1 MSMKG
6 YGTITIT
13 DVLDGAQ
20 IWTSTTA
27 PTSPNYTFKIANLVG
42 DPDAEIKIGDL
53 IFYSYYRYTVQS
65 ISDTTVLTGSRT
77 SIRGET
83 GAQGTSVVS
92 IYNQYYLSTSSTT
105 QLDGSWVESIPDY
118 IDGRYYWSRPVTKLS
133 NNNVVYG
140 TPVLETSITELM
152 AKVTPGVGMKI
163 NYSAFNTPNSGKMYI
178 HGYSNE
184 SPADI
189 DGCIYWN
196 NVKRTV
202 PKKMINP
209 NAILPYNKYI
219 YIVLRLSSAAATTGT
234 LYMVWYNSGW
244 KYAITPTPSAVGG
257 TWNWTETTDIV
268 LGQFIQPGAGQ
279 DVVQAYLY
287 NPPRTASQ
295 IKTTNAS
302 PYQYS
307 QSAVD
312 WYNSNGGNVVNATT
326 MLATWADGAFSATT
340 EINGGSIKTHTIQA
354 KHLATNAIMS
364 SNFQGSD
371 NPSSP
376 FSATGTFL
384 DLATGNIYSPNF
396 GIDNTYGKA
405 YLNGEIIATSGRI
418 GNSSATNYWEIGTK
432 VDYNAQQSAALIGKG
447 TAYIQVG
454 DFQLS
459 NGLLDTRSYDQSNQL
474 TYPKYDNTYWDFGV
488 QAPVLDTSTTGF
500 VSGVDDNFIYIRKHV
515 NTIPTLK
522 TDWDYVF
529 RIDKTGMIY
538 MNDVSLDDRYALKT
552 DVGSTYL
559 PVSGGTITGNLTVN
573 GTLNAIASQASKLT
587 KTITING
594 TSWDGSSSTTIGT
607 MGVQYGGTGAT
618 TFTSGYALIG
628 NGQNAIQTR
637 AIRNNTTAG
646 ALGWTSSSTDNTL
659 ITTNTLAYWDGRY
672 QTSGNKSN
680 LEYVK
685 LGKLGTIV
693 TLDAEDVI
701 TTSGGIIDGSLQV
714 TDLTAGNL
722 IVTGAGRFT
731 NGLYGDLTGTAD
743 SSLNVKD
750 SGNGTATTFGY
761 SKAGLSTTSWF
772 AAWNGYELRAIS
784 PANTKSTIGLD
795 NVENTK
801 LSTWAGSAN
810 LTTTKVGTLAAA
822 ATKGVDTSISAGST
836 STNLP
841 TSAAVATFVEG
852 KGYVTSSGVTSVRV
866 QATSP
871 VVSSSNTAQT
881 STLNTT
887 ISLADAYGDT
897 KNPFGTKT
905 ANYVLAGPSSG
916 NAAAPSF
923 RALVAADIPSL
934 TKSKISDFPTTW
946 ALSNVSGADDLKAI
960 EALSGTNGF
969 LKKTAANTWTLDT
982 NTYVTS
988 SGVTSV
994 RVQATTPVTSSVSTT
1009 QASTLDT
1016 TISLA
1021 DAYGDTKNPYGAKSV
1036 GYVLAGPGSGS
1047 TAAAPTFRALVAADI
1062 PTLASSKVGLGN
1074 VTNNKQVKG
1083 LSSGT
1088 TTNNLVTWG
1097 SDGYT
1102 VADSGIAKGSVATKL
1117 TLAGTDYSVASNT
1130 ITVTQAN
1137 LQSAVQSTSLVLMT
1151 SAERTKL
1158 SSIQVSEGGT
1168 IDFSGVTASAP
1179 LTATVAANKT
1189 VNITHNTSGISA
1201 GTYRSVTVNT
1211 YGHVTAGTNPT
1222 SLSGYGITDAKIA
1235 NGVITLGS
1243 NTITPLTAAS
1253 TLDVTKLSGAVAK
1266 ATADADG
1273 NTISSTYLKKSGG
1286 TMTGKLTLLGNQYSD
1301 SFSSAALDLQNSN
1314 IVGVNSIYTADAS
1327 DNPQEGIHFYR
1338 DATHVDTLYA
1348 QSGKL
1353 YFTPNRAIGSNGTSY
1368 EVFASGSG
1376 STVPEAWLSWG
1387 GRNFSA
1393 SYGPID
1399 AAMIPSLG
1407 ANRLELIKAAGI
1419 EIEYSRDGGSTWTNY
1434 ESADAA
1440 KMGLFSS
1447 IGKSH
1452 VIGKADSN
1460 NKATADYQLRA
1471 TVTTDLA
1478 SVYTT
1483 LNKFAIYVSTN
1494 GSTGCWFSL
1503 DVATKAA
1510 DTTWINKVNKFTIS
1524 GWSGWNIIN
1533 TEGITTYGNTD
1544 SQYRKLRFT
1553 FGCTGRSGN
1562 SYGLIVMKILGF
1574 GGVGW
1579 TTPNTLAATGRLYTY
1594 DQNLNATFPAQ
1605 ITATQFNGTATKLS
1619 GFTNTTTSA
1628 TAIDS
1633 AIQNGI
1639 FYVNGTSG
1647 IYNVADGSCFV
1658 QAYSSN
1664 WVTQIY
1670 QDYVSGQIA
1679 LRSKKSGTWQ
1689 SWRKVLDS
1697 ENYTTYTVTKTGTGA
1712 SGTWEIGISG
1722 NAATATAFNSAR
1734 SITLTG
1740 DTTGT
1745 VSSDGTS
1752 GWSITSKTDRLSTV
1766 GDNRSVATVPN
1777 DYVNKFIFQGL
1788 KTNSKIGSP
1797 ATNSYSYVIGLRGW
1811 SDSSGGN
1818 AHELAFNDNGI
1829 FRRNGA
1835 TTTWGSWY
1843 KLLDSGNYNSYAPTL
1858 TGTGASGSWG
1868 ISITGNAATA
1878 TTAQYSYHPGFSGG
1892 NEIRFAVSSKPSDAT
1907 DLYVGYKWSDG
1918 TLDAKINRYR
1928 FCNGNAA
1935 LAEVVA
1941 STFYGDLS
1949 GNATSATKATQDG
1962 SGNTITSTYAKLS
1975 GATFTGAVTGTGFG
1989 ASSYVSV
1996 NTGNSG
2002 TAGGLALY
2010 GTAPTTYGIAMRG
2023 TGNGG
2028 KHGYVQGDWA
2038 IYSYMSGADNCGWVL
2053 HNSSTNVASVSNLGN
2068 AVFNGSV
2075 TVGGNTTNDSGCRM
2089 EYNATTKSLDFIF
2102 N

>member
-105 QLDGSWVESIPDY
+105 QLDGNWVENIPDY

-295 IKTTNAS
+295 VKTTNAS

-326 MLATWADGAFSATT
+326 MLAAWADGAFSATT
-340 EINGGSIKTHTIQA
+340 EINGGFIKAHTIQSE
-354 KHLATNAIMS
+354 HLATNAIMS

-474 TYPKYDNTYWDFGV
+474 TYPKYDDTYWDFGV

-646 ALGWTSSSTDNTL
+646 ALGWTSSSADNTL

-672 QTSGNKSN
+672 QASGNKSN

-685 LGKLGTIV
+685 QGKLGTVV

-722 IVTGAGRFT
+722 IVTGAARFT
-731 NGLYGDLTGTAD
+731 NGLLGDLTGNADTAD
-743 SSLNVKD
+743 KVNNNLIIKLN
-750 SGNGTATTFGY
+750 SGTTEGTNMFTFNGSVAKT
-761 SKAGLSTTSWF
+761 
-772 AAWNGYELRAIS
+772 IDV
-784 PANTKSTIGLD
+784 TKSAIGLG

-801 LSTWAGSAN
+801 LSTWTGSSS
-810 LTTTKVGTLAAA
+810 LTTAKVGTFAAA
-822 ATKGVDTSISAGST
+822 ATKSVDSSIAASST
-836 STNLP
+836 SGNLP
-841 TSAAVATFVEG
+841 TSAAVASFVEG

-871 VVSSSNTAQT
+871 VVSSTNTAQS

-887 ISLADAYGDT
+887 ISLADGYGDT
-897 KNPFGTKT
+897 KNPYASKTKG
-905 ANYVLAGPSSG
+905 YIL
-916 NAAAPSF
+916 AAPSGENGVPTF
-923 RALVAADIPSL
+923 RALIAADIPTLSL
-934 TKSKISDFPTTW
+934 SK
-946 ALSNVSGADDLKAI
+946 LSGVDDLTAI
-960 EALSGTNGF
+960 EGLTGTSGL
-969 LKKTAANTWTLDT
+969 LKKTAANAWTLDT

-988 SGVTSV
+988 SGVTSITLK
-994 RVQATTPVTSSVSTT
+994 AGTGIS
-1009 QASTLDT
+1009 LDT
-1016 TISLA
+1016 DNTAITSTGTRIISNAGVRSISESTVNGKISVNTGGTSA
-1021 DAYGDTKNPYGAKSV
+1021 DIAIHGLGSWAYKS
-1036 GYVLAGPGSGS
+1036 SGS
-1047 TAAAPTFRALVAADI
+1047 
-1062 PTLASSKVGLGN
+1062 ASDVGLGN

-1083 LSSGT
+1083 LLSGT
-1088 TTNNLVTWG
+1088 TSGHFVLWG

-1102 VADSGIAKGSVATKL
+1102 VSDAGVSKSDLITGVQISGSKLTVTKADGASSSSTVTITASQASGATILTDAQNTALAVGDSSHPVYFAGGIPVQGNVIPGITLNGSATTSPNFYAPTGAGTSGQYLKSNGSGAPTWATFSKSTVGLGNVANLDQSKAIKSITKSGATYTATALDNTTFTFVEDITGVKGSEESSYRTGNVSISAANVGAVAKTAELL
-1117 TLAGTDYSVASNT
+1117 TTNPFAPPSLKGPYISKIDNAFYAADKRWNVTATNSSSSVSTLFDGSYDSTFYIGGNT
-1130 ITVTQAN
+1130 SVI
-1137 LQSAVQSTSLVLMT
+1137 
-1151 SAERTKL
+1151 
-1158 SSIQVSEGGT
+1158 T
-1168 IDFSGVTASAP
+1168 IDFSPENNGYFPGYPYGYILVSFYY
-1179 LTATVAANKT
+1179 AAVPTSVSGRVYCNFSSHGIGWHD
-1189 VNITHNTSGISA
+1189 ITFTPIADSGTYST
-1201 GTYRSVTVNT
+1201 TYRSAHQGYYQISTLEITVVGDTTNSYGGTMITQIEMHLDRPDSRRNPFVSKYNEETLYYDLTAPNFIGNLIGNANT
-1211 YGHVTAGTNPT
+1211 ATKANITSTANAVVKYSDTSGTFSDSNVRIENNDLIIGSMDGST
-1222 SLSGYGITDAKIA
+1222 VVGAGNFKIGVKNDNYGIMPHTNNYNQI
-1235 NGVITLGS
+1235 GS
-1243 NTITPLTAAS
+1243 SSLYWYRAYVTNYYGTTSAINNWVSGKNIGTPSSSSAAS
-1253 TLDVTKLSGAVAK
+1253 TLGTVNFYNNCAAGGTQTKTTL
-1266 ATADADG
+1266 TAD
-1273 NTISSTYLKKSGG
+1273 S
-1286 TMTGKLTLLGNQYSD
+1286 
-1301 SFSSAALDLQNSN
+1301 
-1314 IVGVNSIYTADAS
+1314 
-1327 DNPQEGIHFYR
+1327 
-1338 DATHVDTLYA
+1338 
-1348 QSGKL
+1348 
-1353 YFTPNRAIGSNGTSY
+1353 
-1368 EVFASGSG
+1368 
-1376 STVPEAWLSWG
+1376 
-1387 GRNFSA
+1387 
-1393 SYGPID
+1393 
-1399 AAMIPSLG
+1399 
-1407 ANRLELIKAAGI
+1407 
-1419 EIEYSRDGGSTWTNY
+1419 
-1434 ESADAA
+1434 
-1440 KMGLFSS
+1440 
-1447 IGKSH
+1447 
-1452 VIGKADSN
+1452 
-1460 NKATADYQLRA
+1460 
-1471 TVTTDLA
+1471 
-1478 SVYTT
+1478 
-1483 LNKFAIYVSTN
+1483 
-1494 GSTGCWFSL
+1494 
-1503 DVATKAA
+1503 
-1510 DTTWINKVNKFTIS
+1510 
-1524 GWSGWNIIN
+1524 
-1533 TEGITTYGNTD
+1533 
-1544 SQYRKLRFT
+1544 
-1553 FGCTGRSGN
+1553 
-1562 SYGLIVMKILGF
+1562 
-1574 GGVGW
+1574 
-1579 TTPNTLAATGRLYTY
+1579 
-1594 DQNLNATFPAQ
+1594 
-1605 ITATQFNGTATKLS
+1605 
-1619 GFTNTTTSA
+1619 TTTSN
-1628 TAIDS
+1628 I
-1633 AIQNGI
+1633 I
-1639 FYVNGTSG
+1639 
-1647 IYNVADGSCFV
+1647 
-1658 QAYSSN
+1658 
-1664 WVTQIY
+1664 
-1670 QDYVSGQIA
+1670 
-1679 LRSKKSGTWQ
+1679 L
-1689 SWRKVLDS
+1689 
-1697 ENYTTYTVTKTGTGA
+1697 
-1712 SGTWEIGISG
+1712 
-1722 NAATATAFNSAR
+1722 
-1734 SITLTG
+1734 TLPN
-1740 DTTGT
+1740 TTGT
-1745 VSSDGTS
+1745 IALTSSD
-1752 GWSITSKTDRLSTV
+1752 
-1766 GDNRSVATVPN
+1766 
-1777 DYVNKFIFQGL
+1777 
-1788 KTNSKIGSP
+1788 
-1797 ATNSYSYVIGLRGW
+1797 
-1811 SDSSGGN
+1811 
-1818 AHELAFNDNGI
+1818 
-1829 FRRNGA
+1829 
-1835 TTTWGSWY
+1835 
-1843 KLLDSGNYNSYAPTL
+1843 
-1858 TGTGASGSWG
+1858 
-1868 ISITGNAATA
+1868 ITGNAATA
-1878 TTAQYSYHPGFSGG
+1878 TSAINSLNLLAYSSNEVTIGANNATAGSSTNNSVWLNYRDCSSGATTNDSTKLVHYYFGNRKGSTDDVIIHAETFKGYVSGNVSGTASNVTGTVAVDHGGTGKTSWTQYGLLYATKTNELGQLGVGTSGQVLVSGG
-1892 NEIRFAVSSKPSDAT
+1892 SAAPAWTNQSALS
-1907 DLYVGYKWSDG
+1907 VG
-1918 TLDAKINRYR
+1918 
-1928 FCNGNAA
+1928 
-1935 LAEVVA
+1935 
-1941 STFYGDLS
+1941 
-1949 GNATSATKATQDG
+1949 SATKATQDA
-1962 SGNTITSTYAKLS
+1962 SGNTITTHYCTLSTAQTIS
-1975 GATFTGAVTGTGFG
+1975 GAKTFSAATSFTNTTASTSKTTGGVKVSGGLGVAGAIHGQTLSVDDAVTMQ
-1989 ASSYVSV
+1989 Y
-1996 NTGNSG
+1996 NST
-2002 TAGGLALY
+2002 TA
-2010 GTAPTTYGIAMRG
+2010 
-2023 TGNGG
+2023 
-2028 KHGYVQGDWA
+2028 
-2038 IYSYMSGADNCGWVL
+2038 
-2053 HNSSTNVASVSNLGN
+2053 
-2068 AVFNGSV
+2068 
-2075 TVGGNTTNDSGCRM
+2075 
-2089 EYNATTKSLDFIF
+2089 SLDFIF

>member
-257 TWNWTETTDIV
+257 TWNWAEATDIV

-295 IKTTNAS
+295 VKTTNAS

-307 QSAVD
+307 QSAVE

-326 MLATWADGAFSATT
+326 MLAAWADGAFSATT
-340 EINGGSIKTHTIQA
+340 EINGGFIKAHTIQSE
-354 KHLATNAIMS
+354 HLATNAIMS
-364 SNFQGSD
+364 QNFQGSD

-418 GNSSATNYWEIGTK
+418 GNSSAINYWEIGTK

-459 NGLLDTRSYDQSNQL
+459 NGLLDTRSYNQSNQL
-474 TYPKYDNTYWDFGV
+474 TYPIYDNVYWDFGV
-488 QAPVLDTSTTGF
+488 QAPILDTSTTGF
-500 VSGVDDNFIYIRKHV
+500 VSGVDDNFIYIRKHT
-515 NTIPTLK
+515 NTIPVLK

-672 QTSGNKSN
+672 QASDNKSN

-685 LGKLGTIV
+685 HGKLGTIV

-701 TTSGGIIDGSLQV
+701 TTDGGIIDGSLQV

-750 SGNGTATTFGY
+750 SGNGTATTFAY
-761 SKAGLSTTSWF
+761 SKTGLSTTSWF

-784 PANTKSTIGLD
+784 PANTKS
-795 NVENTK
+795 
-801 LSTWAGSAN
+801 
-810 LTTTKVGTLAAA
+810 
-822 ATKGVDTSISAGST
+822 
-836 STNLP
+836 
-841 TSAAVATFVEG
+841 
-852 KGYVTSSGVTSVRV
+852 
-866 QATSP
+866 
-871 VVSSSNTAQT
+871 
-881 STLNTT
+881 
-887 ISLADAYGDT
+887 
-897 KNPFGTKT
+897 
-905 ANYVLAGPSSG
+905 
-916 NAAAPSF
+916 
-923 RALVAADIPSL
+923 
-934 TKSKISDFPTTW
+934 
-946 ALSNVSGADDLKAI
+946 AI
-960 EALSGTNGF
+960 
-969 LKKTAANTWTLDT
+969 
-982 NTYVTS
+982 
-988 SGVTSV
+988 
-994 RVQATTPVTSSVSTT
+994 
-1009 QASTLDT
+1009 
-1016 TISLA
+1016 
-1021 DAYGDTKNPYGAKSV
+1021 
-1036 GYVLAGPGSGS
+1036 
-1047 TAAAPTFRALVAADI
+1047 
-1062 PTLASSKVGLGN
+1062 GLGN
-1074 VTNNKQVKG
+1074 VDNTSDANKPISTAVQTALNGKSNTGHNHDDRYYTETEIDTRLTKYNTITRLTTTDYNVNKYYKISINSYNGWMLSFHVSLYHNYKSCELLISGYNYGNNHWYSPSAKIITGGYNSMIISFGYDSNYHLWIAIPADTYSGVSIFNVVNGYQNVSDFENLFTIEVVDSIPETVQTNIEAYRPWYRNETVSNATNATYATSAGKITSREFTIGKTTKSVDWSDNVSFSQSEISDNASGSAAGWMSAAHYTKLEGIAAGAQVNSITGVKGNSESSYRTGNVNITATNIGLGNLTNDKQVKG

-1088 TTNNLVTWG
+1088 TANNLVVWG
-1097 SDGYT
+1097 SNGYT

-1222 SLSGYGITDAKIA
+1222 TLGGYGITDAKIA

-1243 NTITPLTAAS
+1243 NTITPLTASSSLNAANLTGTAS
-1253 TLDVTKLSGAVAK
+1253 ISTTGTATKAIQDS
-1266 ATADADG
+1266 DG
-1273 NTISSTYLKKSGG
+1273 NAINTTYLKKSGG
-1286 TMTGKLTLLGNQYSD
+1286 TLTDADKVYYTAPSGTVIAAEVTSILQSPIPKYLWHDVWAFCRATTPKYYTSTDGVNWTEATLEKRLFAHMEAWGD
-1301 SFSSAALDLQNSN
+1301 STVLNSTIKGSRWVWLNGGFYASN
-1314 IVGVNSIYTADAS
+1314 ISWLVFGITYE
-1327 DNPQEGIHFYR
+1327 NPVSHWDMLLE
-1338 DATHVDTLYA
+1338 
-1348 QSGKL
+1348 
-1353 YFTPNRAIGSNGTSY
+1353 TS
-1368 EVFASGSG
+1368 S
-1376 STVPEAWLSWG
+1376 
-1387 GRNFSA
+1387 
-1393 SYGPID
+1393 
-1399 AAMIPSLG
+1399 
-1407 ANRLELIKAAGI
+1407 
-1419 EIEYSRDGGSTWTNY
+1419 DGGSTWTT
-1434 ESADAA
+1434 
-1440 KMGLFSS
+1440 L
-1447 IGKSH
+1447 
-1452 VIGKADSN
+1452 
-1460 NKATADYQLRA
+1460 T
-1471 TVTTDLA
+1471 
-1478 SVYTT
+1478 SVQNLYY
-1483 LNKFAIYVSTN
+1483 LQRPI
-1494 GSTGCWFSL
+1494 
-1503 DVATKAA
+1503 
-1510 DTTWINKVNKFTIS
+1510 WIRIS
-1524 GWSGWNIIN
+1524 GTCQGSLRL
-1533 TEGITTYGNTD
+1533 TITN
-1544 SQYRKLRFT
+1544 
-1553 FGCTGRSGN
+1553 N
-1562 SYGLIVMKILGF
+1562 S
-1574 GGVGW
+1574 
-1579 TTPNTLAATGRLYTY
+1579 NSAS
-1594 DQNLNATFPAQ
+1594 
-1605 ITATQFNGTATKLS
+1605 TATLGLCS
-1619 GFTNTTTSA
+1619 IRLLTSRWGDQGKGSEFEYPY
-1628 TAIDS
+1628 IW
-1633 AIQNGI
+1633 
-1639 FYVNGTSG
+1639 
-1647 IYNVADGSCFV
+1647 DG
-1658 QAYSSN
+1658 
-1664 WVTQIY
+1664 
-1670 QDYVSGQIA
+1670 D
-1679 LRSKKSGTWQ
+1679 
-1689 SWRKVLDS
+1689 
-1697 ENYTTYTVTKTGTGA
+1697 
-1712 SGTWEIGISG
+1712 G
-1722 NAATATAFNSAR
+1722 NMTMK
-1734 SITLTG
+1734 G
-1740 DTTGT
+1740 
-1745 VSSDGTS
+1745 
-1752 GWSITSKTDRLSTV
+1752 
-1766 GDNRSVATVPN
+1766 
-1777 DYVNKFIFQGL
+1777 
-1788 KTNSKIGSP
+1788 
-1797 ATNSYSYVIGLRGW
+1797 
-1811 SDSSGGN
+1811 
-1818 AHELAFNDNGI
+1818 
-1829 FRRNGA
+1829 
-1835 TTTWGSWY
+1835 
-1843 KLLDSGNYNSYAPTL
+1843 TL
-1858 TGTGASGSWG
+1858 TGTLIGNASTATKANITSTANAVVKYSDTSGTFSDSNVRIENNDLIIGSMDGSTTVGAGNFKIGVKNDNYGIMPHTNNYNQIGSSSLYWYRAYVTNYYGTTSSINNWVSGKNIGTPSSSSAASTLG
-1868 ISITGNAATA
+1868 TVNFYNNCAAGGTQTKTTLTADSTTASNITLTLPNTTGTIALTSSDITGNAATA
-1878 TTAQYSYHPGFSGG
+1878 TSAQKDGSGNVITSTYVAKTGAQTMSGNLTISNTSPSLIINNTGTGTSSLELKRSGSSAADWQFINTSGNFKIQNNYTTSEGSYFDVLILAY
-1892 NEIRFAVSSKPSDAT
+1892 NT
-1907 DLYVGYKWSDG
+1907 
-1918 TLDAKINRYR
+1918 
-1928 FCNGNAA
+1928 GNATFKGTVTAPTFIGA
-1935 LAEVVA
+1935 L
-1941 STFYGDLS
+1941 T

-1975 GATFTGAVTGTGFG
+1975 GATFTGAVTGTSFG
-1989 ASSYVSV
+1989 ASSYMSV

-2010 GTAPTTYGIAMRG
+2010 GTTPTTYGIAMRG

-2038 IYSYMSGADNCGWVL
+2038 IYNYMSASANVYNRGWIWRSTVG
-2053 HNSSTNVASVSNLGN
+2053 STTTNVASISGDGS
-2068 AVFNGSV
+2068 AVFSGSV
-2075 TVGGNTTNDSGCRM
+2075 TVGGNATNDSGCRM